1 MKTSPT
7 SFFVPTL
14 DIDLVWHTH
23 QMMGATYASDC
34 KTYIARYID
43 Q

>member
-1 MKTSPT
+1 MPKTLL
-7 SFFVPTL
+7 VPTL

-23 QMMGATYASDC
+23 QMMGSN
-34 KTYIARYID
+34 YIAHSAKYLGTLYD